1 MVTVNVDSGELEAL
15 IKRIAEQGDE
25 AKEWVAD
32 EITYAAFE
40 IESKA
45 KARCPVV
52 TGRLRA
58 SIRSFVD
65 RDTLSAIVG
74 TNVEY
79 APLVEYGRITKTG
92 RKIRGTAF
100 LYPAYFEV
108 AGKLLERIKRNLN
121 GK

>member
-15 IKRIAEQGDE
+15 IKRIAEKGDE

-45 KARCPVV
+45 KEYCPVV
-52 TGRLRA
+52 TGRLRS

-65 RDTLSAIVG
+65 RETLSAVVG
-74 TNVEY
+74 TNVSY
-79 APLVEYGRITKTG
+79 AERVEYGGITKTG
-92 RKIRGTAF
+92 KKTKETPF

-108 AGKLLERIKRNLN
+108 SGKLLKRLKQQAN
-121 GK
+121 G

>member
-15 IKRIAEQGDE
+15 IKRIAEKGDE

-45 KARCPVV
+45 KEYCPVV
-52 TGRLRA
+52 TGRLRS

-65 RDTLSAIVG
+65 RETLSAVVG
-74 TNVEY
+74 TNVSY
-79 APLVEYGRITKTG
+79 AERVEYGGITKTG
-92 RKIRGTAF
+92 KKTKKNAIPLPCILRGIGQAT
-100 LYPAYFEV
+100 ETV
-108 AGKLLERIKRNLN
+108 KTTG
-121 GK
+121 